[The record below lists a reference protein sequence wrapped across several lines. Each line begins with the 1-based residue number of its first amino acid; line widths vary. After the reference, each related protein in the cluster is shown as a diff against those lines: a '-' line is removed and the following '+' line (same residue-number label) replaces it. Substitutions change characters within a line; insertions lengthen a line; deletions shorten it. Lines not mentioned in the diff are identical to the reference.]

1 MKLAQLYRKYLRGCD
16 LTQAITVEI
25 AGMKLVT
32 VQPHPSAPPQEKW
45 CLFVTGLPEDLP
57 NSILVGPKAV
67 EQLVS
72 IFGNIETKEMQEQKV
87 VVFPLKIKIGNVEK
101 VGIRFRKFEAKPQK
115 PAAPK
120 PPQDMEEPPF

>member
-16 LTQAITVEI
+16 LTQAIVVEI

-32 VQPHPSAPPQEKW
+32 VQPYPTAPPQEKW

-72 IFGNIETKEMQEQKV
+72 IFGNIETKEMQGQKV
-87 VVFPLKIKIGNVEK
+87 VVFPLQIKIGNAQK
-101 VGIRFRKFEAKPQK
+101 VGIRFRKLEAKLQK
-115 PAAPK
+115 PAPAQPT
-120 PPQDMEEPPF
+120 QDMEEPPF